1 MAYTEDILKLRK
13 RVQDAVVKGVV
24 QADGREFLEASF
36 IQIMNDAEKNRQNC
50 MAQAENLRRQASI
63 LDGQAGAF
71 GSVSSIVYN
80 VLNGFVNAAEREEQ
94 ERLRREEEKAA
105 EEADE
110 QAAEQE
116 RLEALAAEE
125 QKHEE
130 EQYIVEEVIEEVQP
144 KKRRTVKKK

>member
-50 MAQAENLRRQASI
+50 MAQAENLRRQASV

-80 VLNGFVNAAEREEQ
+80 VLNGFVNAAEREEE
-94 ERLRREEEKAA
+94 ERTRREA
-105 EEADE
+105 EEAE
-110 QAAEQE
+110 QEAE

-125 QKHEE
+125 AIAREQESAEE
-130 EQYIVEEVIEEVQP
+130 EIQPVIEEVQP